1 MSRTRYKGAAA
12 KRDSGGFQAVPNA
25 VYESDAFRSLS
36 HYARSLLWDFVFQF
50 RGDNNGRLLCT
61 WDMMSKRGWRSKE
74 TLSNAKSELLA
85 AQLIAETR
93 KGARPSRASW
103 YGLTWLALDQI
114 DGMDIDA
121 RAFPRGA
128 YRRLVPVK
136 NAPLST
142 VGGGQEALVVREPY

>member
-1 MSRTRYKGAAA
+1 MSRSRYKGAAA

-25 VYESDAFRSLS
+25 VYESEAFRSLS
-36 HYARSLLWDFVFQF
+36 HYARSLLWDFTFQF
-50 RGDNNGRLLCT
+50 KGDNNGRLLCT
-61 WDMMSKRGWRSKE
+61 WDLMHARGWRSRE
-74 TLSNAKSELLA
+74 TLANAKAELLG

-103 YGLTWLALDQI
+103 YALTWLALDQI

-128 YRRLVPVK
+128 YRRLVLEK
-136 NAPLST
+136 NKALIT
-142 VGGGQEALVVREPY
+142 AGGSQEALVTRQA